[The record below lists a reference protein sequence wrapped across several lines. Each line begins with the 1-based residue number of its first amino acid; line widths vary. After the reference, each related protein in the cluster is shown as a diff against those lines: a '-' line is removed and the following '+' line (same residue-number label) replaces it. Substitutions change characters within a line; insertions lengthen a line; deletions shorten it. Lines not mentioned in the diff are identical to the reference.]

1 MGGPI
6 FDRAPRPE
14 PERGAFRFRSA
25 DGRGPRDTE
34 KARPVNATLY
44 QFVRRVLRD
53 FRKNQG
59 LLLAGAVAYYALLS
73 LVPLFTLL
81 LVALSHFIDRDR
93 LIATVAANL
102 EFVVPGRTST
112 ITEQVSNFLENRQV
126 VGVVGIAALLF
137 FSSMAFTVLES
148 AMGMIFH
155 HRVTRGRHFAI
166 SAIIP
171 YLFVMALGIGLL
183 IVTLI
188 SGALEAVGRGS
199 VYVLGH
205 VWSLA
210 GLSRLL
216 LHLIGTAGSVL
227 VLTAVYMVMPVGR
240 VAIHRAVLG
249 AAAATVLWEIIRH
262 VLVWYFANLSMVNV
276 VYGSLATTIIV
287 LLTLEVAALILLLG
301 AQVIAELE
309 RTSERSRT
317 R

>member
-1 MGGPI
+1 V
-6 FDRAPRPE
+6 D
-14 PERGAFRFRSA
+14 
-25 DGRGPRDTE
+25 
-34 KARPVNATLY
+34 ATLY
-44 QFVRRVLRD
+44 QFVRRVLQD

-81 LVALSHFIDRDR
+81 LVALSHFVDRGR

-102 EFVVPGRTST
+102 EFVVPGRASA
-112 ITEQVSNFLENRQV
+112 ITEQVSGFLEHRQV
-126 VGVVGIAALLF
+126 IGVVGTLALLF

-155 HRVTRGRHFAI
+155 HRVTTRGRHFVV

-171 YLFVMALGIGLL
+171 YVFVMALGIGLL

-188 SGALEAVGRGS
+188 SGALEAVGEES

-205 VWSLA
+205 AWSLA

-216 LHLIGTAGSVL
+216 LHLIGTGGSVL
-227 VLTAVYMVMPVGR
+227 VLTALYMVMPVGQ

-249 AAAATVLWEIIRH
+249 AAAATVLWEIVRH

-317 R
+317 RA